1 VTTIHNRRAAGFTL
15 IEVIGAIALLGIAF
29 AVLLQAMGASLRLAS
44 DAAERTQAVLR
55 AQSLLDSAYVMQPPR
70 AGVTQGQFDERYRWR
85 LDVRPWQLATA
96 PSVADAGTIP
106 QLRVYRLQLE
116 VSWGAAAYEQHVQF
130 ATLRAV
136 SAQ

>member
-1 VTTIHNRRAAGFTL
+1 MTTTHNHRAAGFTL

-44 DAAERTQAVLR
+44 NAAERTQAVLR

-70 AGVTQGQFDERYRWR
+70 AGVTRGQFDERYRWR
-85 LDVRPWQLATA
+85 LDVRPWQPATA
-96 PSVADAGTIP
+96 SVADAGTIP
-106 QLRVYRLQLE
+106 QLHVYRLQLE
-116 VSWGAAAYEQHVQF
+116 VSWGAAAHEQHVQF

-136 SAQ
+136 NAQ